1 MPRQK
6 LRDAAFI
13 LPFFGLILIMP
24 PFVDIFFSTRLLGG
38 IPGILFYIFGVWT
51 MLIALGALLSR
62 RLITDGDKA
71 DTLPALQTADPDE
84 SAAPAPSPD
93 PVTDATVERPDADR

>member
-24 PFVDIFFSTRLLGG
+24 PFVDIFFSTRLLAG
-38 IPGILFYIFGVWT
+38 IPGILLYIFGVWT
-51 MLIALGALLSR
+51 LLIVLGALLSR
-62 RLITDGDKA
+62 RLATGS
-71 DTLPALQTADPDE
+71 DTAGSPTPG
-84 SAAPAPSPD
+84 PAPD
-93 PVTDATVERPDADR
+93 PRPQTREAPDADC

>member
-38 IPGILFYIFGVWT
+38 IPGILLYIFGVWT
-51 MLIALGALLSR
+51 MLIVLGAILSR
-62 RLITDGDKA
+62 RLITDGD
-71 DTLPALQTADPDE
+71 
-84 SAAPAPSPD
+84 AAETPPRPMQ
-93 PVTDATVERPDADR
+93 PPPQQERPDADR

>member
-24 PFVDIFFSTRLLGG
+24 PFIDIFFSASLLAGVPVILLYIFCAWTFLILLG
-38 IPGILFYIFGVWT
+38 W
-51 MLIALGALLSR
+51 LLSR
-62 RLITDGDKA
+62 RM
-71 DTLPALQTADPDE
+71 
-84 SAAPAPSPD
+84 
-93 PVTDATVERPDADR
+93 VTDADGMDARNHIPAARPPGQSDADG

>member
-24 PFVDIFFSTRLLGG
+24 PFVDIFFSARLLGG
-38 IPGILFYIFGVWT
+38 IPVILLYIFCAWT
-51 MLIALGALLSR
+51 GLIILGWILSR
-62 RLITDGDKA
+62 RLVTDS
-71 DTLPALQTADPDE
+71 DTAE
-84 SAAPAPSPD
+84 PSP
-93 PVTDATVERPDADR
+93 PTLHPLPPEQRDADG

>member
-38 IPGILFYIFGVWT
+38 VPGILFYIFGVWT
-51 MLIALGALLSR
+51 LLIVLSALLSR
-62 RLITDGDKA
+62 RLIIDGDTQ
-71 DTLPALQTADPDE
+71 DTPPPMSATEMQALQARAAQVQATE
-84 SAAPAPSPD
+84 SRGP
-93 PVTDATVERPDADR
+93 TDADR

>member
-38 IPGILFYIFGVWT
+38 VPGILFYIFGVWT
-51 MLIALGALLSR
+51 LLIVLGALLSR
-62 RLITDGDKA
+62 RLVIDGDSL
-71 DTLPALQTADPDE
+71 DTPPPMSAAEMQALQAQAAQMQAPE
-84 SAAPAPSPD
+84 SRG
-93 PVTDATVERPDADR
+93 ATDADR

>member
-38 IPGILFYIFGVWT
+38 VPSILFYIFGVWT
-51 MLIALGALLSR
+51 LLIILGALLSR
-62 RLITDGDKA
+62 RLTIDA
-71 DTLPALQTADPDE
+71 DTRDIPQAMSAAEMQALQAQ
-84 SAAPAPSPD
+84 AAQTQASETQEP
-93 PVTDATVERPDADR
+93 TDADR